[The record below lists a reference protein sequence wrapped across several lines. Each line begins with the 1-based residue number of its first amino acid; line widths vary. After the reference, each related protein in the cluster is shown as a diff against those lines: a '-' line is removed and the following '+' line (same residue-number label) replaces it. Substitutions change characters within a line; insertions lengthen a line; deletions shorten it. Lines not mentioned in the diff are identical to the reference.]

1 MGTPNILNL
10 YRSPTIRSHAILR
23 ATNSLPNDDDS
34 IVLCFFENQITGALL
49 RKMIIP
55 VCDLR
60 VTTFPAWSKST
71 NRLCPM
77 CFPRLRAFLVAT
89 HRPRPRKS
97 LSMLITPRWQKH
109 SHLRAWALGQV
120 QYSISGVSSKMR
132 RCGRQL
138 PYVPPVAMPSI
149 GT

>member
-10 YRSPTIRSHAILR
+10 YRSPTIRSRAILR

-34 IVLCFFENQITGALL
+34 TVFCFFENLITGALL

-60 VTTFPAWSKST
+60 VTKFPAWSEST
-71 NRLCPM
+71 KQVMSNV
-77 CFPRLRAFLVAT
+77 FPKGMGIFGPQ
-89 HRPRPRKS
+89 PRPRKS
-97 LSMLITPRWQKH
+97 LSMLITPHWQKR
-109 SHLRAWALGQV
+109 SHLRARAAGQV
-120 QYSISGVSSKMR
+120 QYSISDVSSKTR
-132 RCGRQL
+132 RCGRRL
-138 PYVPPVAMPSI
+138 PYVPPVGTPSI